1 MSVQAIRSDR
11 HPTDMNG
18 PSSTSLDDT
27 GALSAAHVE
36 IERLTVERPTALLT
50 IDIEPDYNSIHQ
62 RGLESM
68 PRLLELIDELSVPLT
83 AFVEGRLLRTRPDL
97 CALLAE
103 ANVDVQLHCND
114 HTLSGDTPEQLT
126 QGVAAYQR
134 FFGRAPSGYRAH
146 TFRLSSRLY
155 RALLTHDFKWDSSI
169 LPGFGLGGTRDPAF
183 RNVDYLRL
191 DKRLIEFPVATWGGL
206 GIPLTHS
213 YRRVLKPPLEAVLRR
228 LCPLPALLVYDM
240 HMVDLVWTG
249 SLWSAPLPTYLKAL
263 YGYSWGMSR
272 TDSFD
277 SLRNFI
283 QFLRDRDYTFST
295 VNGFYNA
302 VTN

>member
-1 MSVQAIRSDR
+1 MKGVGSID
-11 HPTDMNG
+11 P
-18 PSSTSLDDT
+18 DDT
-27 GALSAAHVE
+27 GSLTAAHVE
-36 IERLTVERPTALLT
+36 IEKLTVERPTALLT
-50 IDIEPDYNSIHQ
+50 IDIEPDYNSTRQ
-62 RGLESM
+62 RGLEAI
-68 PRLLELIDELSVPLT
+68 PRLLELIDEQDVPLT

-103 ANVDVQLHCND
+103 TRVDVQLHCND

-126 QGVAAYQR
+126 QGVAAYQN
-134 FFGRAPSGYRAH
+134 FFARNPSGYRAH
-146 TFRLSSRLY
+146 TYRLSPGLY
-155 RALLTHDFKWDSSI
+155 RALLTHNFKWDSSI
-169 LPGFGLGGTRDPAF
+169 LPGFGLGGTRQPAF
-183 RNVDYLRL
+183 RNADYLRL
-191 DKRLIEFPVATWGGL
+191 DNRLMEFPIATWGGL

-228 LCPLPALLVYDM
+228 LCRLPTLLVYDM

-249 SLWSAPLPTYLKAL
+249 SLSSAPLPAYLKAL
-263 YGYSWGMSR
+263 YGYSWGTNR

-295 VNGFYNA
+295 VNDFYNA
-302 VTN
+302 VTT